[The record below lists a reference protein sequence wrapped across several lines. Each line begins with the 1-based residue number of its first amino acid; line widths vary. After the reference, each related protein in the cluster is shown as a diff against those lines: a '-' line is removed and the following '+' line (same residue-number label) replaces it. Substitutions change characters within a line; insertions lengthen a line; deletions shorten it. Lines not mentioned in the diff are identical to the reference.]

1 MTELDPDYLSAV
13 QAHVNAAGEESLSR
27 AYELGRQALADG
39 LGLLDIISLYEEIIQ
54 TLVMPR
60 EPAQRPSATAAV
72 SDFFREFVSPFEM
85 TFRGYRE
92 ANHELQ
98 RLNQE
103 LSNVNRELLQK
114 QAQLIQSAKMASLGE
129 LVAGVAHEINNPLAF
144 VVGHFNTAQRCVGK
158 VAKEIG
164 QAASTDTTHA
174 LDRAQNRLHEASLG
188 LERIRELVL
197 KLRAFSRL
205 DEGEQ
210 KIVSIQE
217 CVNSV
222 LMILQHRLEG
232 RIEVETHFGH
242 PDMLE
247 CFPGLLN
254 QALMNLIANSIDSI
268 EGAGTIS
275 ISTGADASGYAILV
289 SDTGH
294 GIPAELRERVMEP
307 FFTTKPVGHGTGL
320 GLPITYS
327 IIEKHRGLLELS
339 PRHGGGTLATI
350 RLPIDR

>member
-1 MTELDPDYLSAV
+1 MTERAPDYLSAV
-13 QAHVNAAGEESLSR
+13 QAHVDAAGEESLSR
-27 AYELGRQALADG
+27 AYELGRQALGDG
-39 LGLLDIISLYEEIIQ
+39 LGLIDIISLYEEIIKV
-54 TLVMPR
+54 LIMPL
-60 EPAQRPSATAAV
+60 EPAQRPRATAAV

-92 ANHELQ
+92 ANQELH

-103 LSNVNRELLQK
+103 LNSVNRELLQK

-144 VVGHFNTAQRCVGK
+144 VVSHLSTAQTCVGK
-158 VAKEIG
+158 VAQEVG
-164 QAASTDTTHA
+164 DGASADTTRA
-174 LDRAQNRLHEASLG
+174 LERAKNRLHEASLG

-217 CVNSV
+217 CVSSV

-232 RIEVETHFGH
+232 RVDVETHFGH
-242 PDMLE
+242 PDRLE

-268 EGAGTIS
+268 EGPGLIS
-275 ISTGADASGYAILV
+275 IHTGADASGYAILI

-327 IIEKHRGLLELS
+327 IIEKHKGTLELS
-339 PRHGGGTLATI
+339 PRQGGGTLVTI
-350 RLPIDR
+350 RLPLDR